1 MRLVLRH
8 LGAGVFA
15 LPRAIPRWWKRDYR
29 DSRIIL
35 EQDGDLHYFQ
45 VSAHLQRTLV
55 RSAIVLGTA
64 VTLAMASLAL
74 FSAGLLV
81 AKSRLEK
88 SHQEVYEA
96 LLGTSVD
103 GARANGALRE
113 SEMLALA
120 QSIRER
126 DIAIHQYVDRSS
138 ASVSSEN
145 GSLLAQLQN
154 SGLTEKAVKVIEQ
167 STARGGFPTDANAN
181 ASLPAKLLPGSLLTD
196 IAKNRALL
204 DVLRALPNH
213 MPLSKYEISS
223 EFGMR
228 QHPLSGALHFHAGV
242 DLLPRGDDEKV
253 HPAKA
258 GIVKSAHFHH
268 QFGNFVVISHDHGID
283 TLYGHLANL
292 LVEEGQKVTP
302 DTVLGMVGNT
312 GASTG
317 KHLHFEVSV
326 GGYPTNPQKV
336 IRTAQNVQQ
345 IQN

>member
-1 MRLVLRH
+1 MLRSVLRN
-8 LGAGVFA
+8 LGTGA
-15 LPRAIPRWWKRDYR
+15 LSLPQAIPRWWKRDYR

-45 VSAHLQRTLV
+45 VSGHLQRTLV
-55 RSAIVLGTA
+55 RTAIMLGLA
-64 VTLAMASLAL
+64 VTLAMAALAL
-74 FSAGLLV
+74 TSFALLV

-96 LLGTSVD
+96 LLGSSAEGGR
-103 GARANGALRE
+103 GAGSLRE
-113 SEMLALA
+113 TDMLALA

-126 DIAIHQYVDRSS
+126 DIAIHQYVDRSA
-138 ASVSSEN
+138 ASVTSEN

-167 STARGGFPTDANAN
+167 STARGGFPTDANA
-181 ASLPAKLLPGSLLTD
+181 SLPGKLLPGTLLSN
-196 IAKNRALL
+196 IAKNSALL
-204 DVLRALPNH
+204 DVLRALPSH
-213 MPLSKYEISS
+213 MPLGKFEISS

-228 QHPLSGALHFHAGV
+228 QHPISGALHFHAGV
-242 DLLPRGDDEKV
+242 DLLPKGVDEKV

-258 GIVKSAHFHH
+258 GVVKTAHFHP
-268 QFGNFVVISHDHGID
+268 QFGNFVVVSHDHGID
-283 TLYGHLANL
+283 TLYGHLASL
-292 LVEEGQKVTP
+292 LVEEGQKVTT
-302 DTVLGMVGNT
+302 DTVLGLVGNT